1 MASSLTFDKFFAFFG
16 LRENPFHV
24 SPDPRFY
31 YSSPGHD
38 KAFTELLYSIET
50 RQGIT
55 VLTGEAGT
63 GKTTLVN
70 RLLDWLRERNL
81 SSAYVFHSL
90 LRPSDLFEFIARD
103 FGIPSASSEKGALID
118 ALHKWLV
125 RRHAVGDIPVV
136 IIDEAQALSSNT
148 LDELR
153 LLLNLETS
161 GGKLIHIVLAGQ
173 PELDRKLQRHQLR
186 QLRQRIMFRC
196 RLPLLSVPQTSSYI
210 STRLSAAGLAEG
222 ALFPEETVRALYGYA
237 RGIPRVINL
246 LCEHALLNAY
256 SDQHRSISPADIH
269 CAAAKFDLQNDPIP
283 AEDAYPMTTRMAM
296 FLSPDPTPAADAG
309 SASLNSLQVETP
321 LTDTPRAEAQQML
334 DAHQMPAAQQ
344 MNVQQ
349 MDTQQKDVEQTTEI
363 LPIFPASAPVPQIT
377 ETILSLNPPLAGAPD
392 PGSPPVG
399 DPEPGTSPVSDPP
412 PTEDPEPAPIQEP
425 DAPVENAAVIATS
438 VPVDLTSPTDSDLS
452 SVATPVADAAP
463 EYAPAIDLRLVE
475 DLDSQ
480 IALVEE
486 PNPRVDSSVAMAAPF
501 PVEPGSVPDSA
512 SRPIAAPVED
522 AVPEPALSPVES
534 ALAMESDSC
543 STTGPVADAAS
554 APALASDLPLVA
566 DLEPAPVQKP
576 EAPVERAVAMAAQL
590 PAVPDSPTDSD
601 SRPAETPK
609 RLAFAPKRLA
619 TPAEIPANTPNHVSA
634 PRRPTVFG
642 PTRAAFRSKQT
653 PVAAHPAVVQQR
665 AVAQAAA
672 APTPVT
678 PTRVDQAFAP
688 RRKTPASNKLGP
700 VVKSLT
706 AVSSQLANAGKQMA
720 SASKRVVP
728 TLVPSQFVASVSR
741 YCHGVADS
749 FVRDL
754 RQWVKPSQ
762 SVRNGNSQL
771 SAAAPPATPPPSAN
785 GSIVDHSSPAT
796 QPESSGSPQKVV
808 VSISKWL
815 NEPMA
820 PSLQD
825 NTSPPPPNK
834 SRAGRPA
841 NRSARRR
848 R

>member
-1 MASSLTFDKFFAFFG
+1 VASSLTFNRFFAFFG

-38 KAFTELLYSIET
+38 KAFTELVYSIET

-103 FGIPSASSEKGALID
+103 FGIPSTSSEKGALIE
-118 ALHKWLV
+118 ALHRWLV

-196 RLPLLSVPQTSSYI
+196 RLPLLSVAQTSSYI
-210 STRLSAAGLAEG
+210 AKRLSAAGLAEG
-222 ALFPEETVRALYGYA
+222 TLFPEETVRALYGYA

-256 SDQHRSISPADIH
+256 SDQHRRVSPSDIH
-269 CAAAKFDLQNDPIP
+269 LVAAKFDLQHDPIP
-283 AEDAYPMTTRMAM
+283 AEDAFPMTTRMAL
-296 FLSPDPTPAADAG
+296 FLSPDPSPANAD
-309 SASLNSLQVETP
+309 SASLNSLHLETP
-321 LTDTPRAEAQQML
+321 QTDTPRPDAQQVPDAQQMP
-334 DAHQMPAAQQ
+334 DVQQ

-349 MDTQQKDVEQTTEI
+349 TDTRQMDVQKIDAEQTTEI
-363 LPIFPASAPVPQIT
+363 LPIFPVSAPVPQIT
-377 ETILSLNPPLAGAPD
+377 ETILSLNPPLAVTPD
-392 PGSPPVG
+392 PGPPPVG
-399 DPEPGTSPVSDPP
+399 DPEPDPSPVSDPA
-412 PTEDPEPAPIQEP
+412 PTEDPQSPPIQEP
-425 DAPVENAAVIATS
+425 DTPVENDVAIATS
-438 VPVDLTSPTDSDLS
+438 AQMDLASPMDSGLS
-452 SVATPVADAAP
+452 SVATPVADVAPEHEPAPIVELRLIEDSQPVPVQDPNEPLENAAP
-463 EYAPAIDLRLVE
+463 MAASSPIDSASVMDSDSSSIAVPAEEPAPEPAPMREMRLVE
-475 DLDSQ
+475 DSKPAP
-480 IALVEE
+480 IPAAANPSVENTA
-486 PNPRVDSSVAMAAPF
+486 PMAAPP
-501 PVEPGSVPDSA
+501 PVDPVL
-512 SRPIAAPVED
+512 AA
-522 AVPEPALSPVES
+522 
-534 ALAMESDSC
+534 ESDSR
-543 STTGPVADAAS
+543 AA
-554 APALASDLPLVA
+554 
-566 DLEPAPVQKP
+566 
-576 EAPVERAVAMAAQL
+576 EA
-590 PAVPDSPTDSD
+590 
-601 SRPAETPK
+601 PK
-609 RLAFAPKRLA
+609 RLAFAPKRMA
-619 TPAEIPANTPNHVSA
+619 TPVEISATTPNHVA
-634 PRRPTVFG
+634 AARRHTVFG
-642 PTRAAFRSKQT
+642 PTRAAFRPRQT
-653 PVAAHPAVVQQR
+653 PLAAHQSAVPPRPVATA
-665 AVAQAAA
+665 AVAS
-672 APTPVT
+672 TPINR
-678 PTRVDQAFAP
+678 TRADQVSAP
-688 RRKTPASNKLGP
+688 RRGTPASNKLAP
-700 VVKSLT
+700 VVKSLA
-706 AVSSQLANAGKQMA
+706 AVSNQLANAGKQMA

-728 TLVPSQFVASVSR
+728 PQFVSSVSR
-741 YCHGVADS
+741 YCRGVADS
-749 FVRDL
+749 FMRDV
-754 RQWVKPSQ
+754 RQWVKPSR
-762 SVRNGNSQL
+762 SLRHGNPQR
-771 SAAAPPATPPPSAN
+771 SAAADSLARPATSSN
-785 GSIVDHSSPAT
+785 DSIVDNSSPNAAPGSSAT
-796 QPESSGSPQKVV
+796 PQKVV

-825 NTSPPPPNK
+825 KSNPPPPNK